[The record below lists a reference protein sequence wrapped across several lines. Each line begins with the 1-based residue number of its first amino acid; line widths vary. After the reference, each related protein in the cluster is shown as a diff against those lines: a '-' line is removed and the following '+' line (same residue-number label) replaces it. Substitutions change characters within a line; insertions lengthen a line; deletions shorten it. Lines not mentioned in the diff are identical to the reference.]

1 MGSKSN
7 FQGLKGDRAL
17 KFSQISNLNVFLFL
31 HIKFEKGMEINFQ
44 SLEGLGIHK
53 LYQIPIFKKSIG
65 PNTSLSTPSQNLVIF
80 YNIHRESI
88 HSSSPAR

>member
-7 FQGLKGDRAL
+7 FQGLKGDRAP

-31 HIKFEKGMEINFQ
+31 HIKFEKDMEINFQ

-53 LYQIPIFKKSIG
+53 LYQIPILK
-65 PNTSLSTPSQNLVIF
+65 NLLDQVHL
-80 YNIHRESI
+80 YPLHPRT
-88 HSSSPAR
+88 

>member
-17 KFSQISNLNVFLFL
+17 KFSQISNLNVFFL

-53 LYQIPIFKKSIG
+53 LYQIPILK
-65 PNTSLSTPSQNLVIF
+65 NLLDQ
-80 YNIHRESI
+80 IHLYPLHPRT
-88 HSSSPAR
+88 